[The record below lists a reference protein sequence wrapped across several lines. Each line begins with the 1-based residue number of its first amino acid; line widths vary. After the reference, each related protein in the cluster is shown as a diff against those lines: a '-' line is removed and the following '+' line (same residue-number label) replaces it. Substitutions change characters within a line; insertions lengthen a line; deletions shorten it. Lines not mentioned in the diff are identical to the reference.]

1 MTLLTQRPFPSRT
14 GWVLV
19 GLILAWNVAQ
29 GSLLQLAAVAPIERL
44 ANALFLVGAA
54 ASLFAHELAQ
64 RAVERVT
71 RVRLDGRPGP
81 TLAPV
86 GEAPVRASGGR
97 RELAAPAAGPIASFC
112 FAAAVLGIARIAY
125 VAGFSDALIRSMAAV
140 ATLSFVLALVNLLP
154 LLPLDGGRF
163 LQASLRARGFEPARA
178 ARMTGMVTEVA
189 ALLIIAAGLAVALT
203 ADLADALSWIL
214 LGVILQA
221 EGRAARAGSEPG
233 ARARHAEAAPR
244 S

>member
-1 MTLLTQRPFPSRT
+1 MTLLTQRPFPGRT
-14 GWVLV
+14 GWILV
-19 GLILAWNVAQ
+19 DLILAWNVAQ
-29 GSLLQLAAVAPIERL
+29 GSLLQLAAAAPVERL
-44 ANALFLVGAA
+44 ANALYLVGAA
-54 ASLFAHELAQ
+54 VSLFAHELAQ

-71 RVRLDGRPGP
+71 KVRLDGHP

-86 GEAPVRASGGR
+86 GDAPVRASGGG
-97 RELAAPAAGPIASFC
+97 RELAAAAAGPVASFF
-112 FAAAVLGIARIAY
+112 FAAAVLVVARVAF
-125 VAGFSDALIRSMAAV
+125 VAGFADALIRSMAAV
-140 ATLSFVLALVNLLP
+140 ATLNFVLALVNLLP

-163 LQASLRARGFEPARA
+163 LLAGLRALGLEPSRA
-178 ARMTGMVTEVA
+178 ARTTGMVTEAA

-221 EGRAARAGSEPG
+221 EGRAARAGSKASAQAHG
-233 ARARHAEAAPR
+233 HAEAAPR